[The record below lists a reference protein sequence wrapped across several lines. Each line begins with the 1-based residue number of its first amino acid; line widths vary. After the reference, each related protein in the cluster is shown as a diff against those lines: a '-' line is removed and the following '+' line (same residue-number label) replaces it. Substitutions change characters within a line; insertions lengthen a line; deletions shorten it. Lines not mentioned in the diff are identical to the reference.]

1 MARRLLALTCVLAL
15 CGAPDAVRAQRTA
28 PPQPATL
35 RVMLP
40 EDDVE
45 LRIEGAKTKQTGTL
59 RRFVSP
65 PLAPG
70 AKYTYTL
77 VATWEPNNYTKI
89 TRTRK
94 VAVRA
99 GQEVEV
105 DLRQADPQLKDSILI
120 RFVPTPNEI
129 VAAMCKLGGVTKDDV
144 VYDLGCGDG
153 RMVIIAVQKFGAKRG
168 VGVDIDPE
176 RIKESKENV
185 AKAGVQDRVEI
196 RQGDVLKIDD
206 LADASVILLYMGD
219 DVNVLLRPI
228 LQKTLK
234 PGSRIVSHRF
244 LMGDWK
250 PDKTITVT
258 DDDAIDYDLHL
269 WTIGGDAKKEKP

>member
-1 MARRLLALTCVLAL
+1 MQRKFHYLPGLLAGLVLAL
-15 CGAPDAVRAQRTA
+15 AAGQAHAQRA
-28 PPQPATL
+28 AQPVTL
-35 RVMLP
+35 KVYLA
-40 EDDVE
+40 EDDA
-45 LRIEGAKTKQTGTL
+45 LLTIEGGATKQTGST
-59 RRFVSP
+59 RQFVSP
-65 PLAPG
+65 PLEPG
-70 AKYTYTL
+70 VSYTYTL

-89 TRTRK
+89 TRTRT

-99 GQEVEV
+99 GQTVEV
-105 DLRQADPQLKDSILI
+105 DLRQIDEKFPDKVLI
-120 RFVPTPNEI
+120 RFVPTPDDI
-129 VAAMCKLGGVTKDDV
+129 VAAMCKLGRVGKEDV

-153 RMVIIAVQKFGAKRG
+153 RMVITAVKKFGAKRG

-185 AKAGVQDRVEI
+185 RKAGVEDRLEI
-196 RQGDVLKIDD
+196 RQGDVLNIKD

-219 DVNVLLRPI
+219 DVNILLRPI

-250 PDKTITVT
+250 PHKTLMVT
-258 DDDAIDYDLHL
+258 GEDGDEYELHL
-269 WTIGGDAKKEKP
+269 WEIGGK